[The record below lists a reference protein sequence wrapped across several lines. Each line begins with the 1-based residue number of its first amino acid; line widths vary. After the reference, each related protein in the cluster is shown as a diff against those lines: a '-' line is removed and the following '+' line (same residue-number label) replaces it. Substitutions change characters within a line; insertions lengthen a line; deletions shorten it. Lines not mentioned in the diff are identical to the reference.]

1 MFGKSS
7 NPAIYNIIVTKYSII
22 EFGHVGM

>member
-7 NPAIYNIIVTKYSII
+7 NPAIHNIIITTYSII
-22 EFGHVGM
+22 DFG